1 MKRFVLSLFGLP
13 ALIIA
18 CGGGGYGAP
27 AVTAP
32 ADGEETVDYEELLE
46 DVLRATF
53 YDPLN
58 FVSGESEPEAVAALG
73 ETGDESLIAVL
84 VDVVRFPW
92 LLTPATERAAF
103 TSLATLTDR
112 EYADLEKD
120 QLDWGW
126 WLGWLREHPEIDPPP
141 GYARWKGR
149 LFGQLV
155 DPRIGNFLVKEGIE
169 STIPLEEIV
178 WGGVRR
184 DGIPDLQEPPHTAV
198 AKADYLE
205 DDDRVFG
212 VTLNGESRAYPLRI
226 MNAHEMANDVVGGV
240 PFALTYCTLCGSGI
254 AYATDIGGEV
264 LSFGTSGLLYQSNKL
279 MYDRATETL
288 WDQFRGV
295 PVVGARVGS
304 GIELEILPITLTT
317 WGEWLEL
324 HPETTVLD
332 DDTGIYPA
340 ASYLPEDDPRSIYFD
355 YRVKTTTIFP
365 PGAGSDALPEKTLV
379 LGINAGG
386 AAKAYELTGLRD
398 DRVVNDMVGGV
409 EVVVIATDNANGAR
423 AYERSGREF
432 SDAEL
437 AGGELTVSDEA
448 GTRWRV
454 EEDALVAV
462 GGGARLERLESR
474 VSYWFAWH
482 QAFPMTDVYE

>member
-1 MKRFVLSLFGLP
+1 MLRFMLP
-13 ALIIA
+13 LAVITGWVVA
-18 CGGGGYGAP
+18 CGGAGDGAP
-27 AVTAP
+27 GSTTRAAGGES
-32 ADGEETVDYEELLE
+32 ADYDELLE
-46 DVLRATF
+46 DVLRVTF

-58 FVSGESEPEAVAALG
+58 FVSGESEPEAIAALG
-73 ETGDESLIAVL
+73 ETGDASFVAVL

-103 TSLATLTDR
+103 TSLAALTGR
-112 EYADLEKD
+112 EYGELDND

-126 WLGWLREHPEIDPPP
+126 WLGWLRDHPEIDPPP

-149 LFGQLV
+149 LFGQLI
-155 DPRIGNFLVKEGIE
+155 DPRIGNFLVKEGLE
-169 STIPLEEIV
+169 STIRLEEIV

-184 DGIPDLQEPPHTAV
+184 DGIPDLQGPPHTEA
-198 AKADYLE
+198 AEADYLE
-205 DDDRVFG
+205 MDDRVFG

-240 PFALTYCTLCGSGI
+240 PLALTYCTLCGSGI
-254 AYATDIGGEV
+254 AYTTDVGGEV
-264 LSFGTSGLLYQSNKL
+264 LSFGTSGLLHQSNKL

-295 PVVGARVGS
+295 PVVGERVGS

-317 WGEWLEL
+317 WGAWLEL

-332 DDTGIYPA
+332 DDTGVYPA

-355 YRVKTTTIFP
+355 YRVNTTTIFP
-365 PGAGSDALPEKTLV
+365 PGAESDALPEKDFV
-379 LGINAGG
+379 LGINVGG
-386 AAKAYELTGLRD
+386 EAKAYELKGLRD

-409 EVVVIATDNANGAR
+409 EVVVIATDNAEGAR
-423 AYERSGREF
+423 AYERGGREF
-432 SDAEL
+432 SSADL
-437 AGGELTVSDEA
+437 AGGELMVSDEMGA
-448 GTRWRV
+448 RWRV

-462 GGGARLERLESR
+462 DGGERLERLESR

-482 QAFPMTDVYE
+482 QTFPMTDVYE